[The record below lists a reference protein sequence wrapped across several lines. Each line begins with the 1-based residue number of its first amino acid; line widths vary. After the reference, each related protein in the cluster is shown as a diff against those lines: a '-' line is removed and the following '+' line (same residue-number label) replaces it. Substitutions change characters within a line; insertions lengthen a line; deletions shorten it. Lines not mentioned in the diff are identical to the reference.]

1 MDYKNI
7 YKKWINSSYFDEE
20 TKNEL
25 LAIKDND
32 KEIKERFYKNLDFGT
47 GGLRGIIGAGTN
59 RINIYTIRRA
69 TLGVANY
76 INDKEIKERFY
87 KNLDFGTG
95 GLRGIIGA
103 GTNRINIYTIRR
115 ATLGVANY
123 IINTMGEIGKE
134 KGVVIAYDSRFMSKE
149 FSYEAAKT
157 LAAYGIKAY
166 IFDELRP
173 TPELSF
179 AVRYLG
185 CAMGI
190 VITASH
196 NPKEYNGYKVY
207 GQDGGQVC
215 IEMANDIIAEVN
227 KIEDYSIIKT
237 IDLEEAINNKMVT
250 IIGKNV
256 DDAFIDAVM
265 ANDIIAEVNKI
276 EDYSIIKTI
285 DLEEAINNKMV
296 TIIGKNVDDA
306 FIDAVKSQI
315 INQDI
320 INEYGKNLKV
330 IFTPIHGSGN
340 KSIRRVL
347 DEAGFKNV
355 EVVKEQEYPDP
366 NFSTVEYPNP
376 EEKSV
381 FNIAIDMAKESNS
394 DLIIGTDPDC
404 DRVGVVVKN
413 SEGEYIVL
421 NGNQVGSLLVRYV
434 IESLVEKNKLPK
446 NPTIVK
452 TIVTSEL
459 GAKIAKHYNVETIN
473 TLTGF
478 KFIGEKIN
486 IFEKTN
492 EKTFIMGYEE
502 SYGYLVGTHARDK
515 DGVVSALLI
524 CEMAAFYKS
533 KGLSL
538 YEGMI
543 DTYNKFGFY
552 KEELKSITLKGIEG
566 IEKIKEIMNYF
577 RTSNI
582 KSIGNIKIYKI
593 LDYKEGVDD
602 LPKSD
607 VLKFILEDDSW
618 IAVRPSGTE
627 PKIKFYFGT
636 KSDDMNSVDLKLE
649 NLISE
654 ILSLVESI

>member
-25 LAIKDND
+25 LAIK
-32 KEIKERFYKNLDFGT
+32 Y
-47 GGLRGIIGAGTN
+47 
-59 RINIYTIRRA
+59 
-69 TLGVANY
+69 
-76 INDKEIKERFY
+76 NDKEIKERFY

-123 IINTMGEIGKE
+123 IINTMGEIGKH

-149 FSYEAAKT
+149 FSDEAAKT

-196 NPKEYNGYKVY
+196 NPKEYSGYKVY
-207 GQDGGQVC
+207 GPDGGQVC

-227 KIEDYSIIKT
+227 KIEDYSTIKT
-237 IDLEEAINNKMVT
+237 IDLEEAINNKM
-250 IIGKNV
+250 I
-256 DDAFIDAVM
+256 
-265 ANDIIAEVNKI
+265 
-276 EDYSIIKTI
+276 
-285 DLEEAINNKMV
+285 

-381 FNIAIDMAKESNS
+381 FNIAIDMAKQSNA

-413 SEGEYIVL
+413 SEGEYIIL

-459 GAKIAKHYNVETIN
+459 GAKIANYYNVETLN

-486 IFEKTN
+486 KFEKTN

-524 CEMAAFYKS
+524 CEMASFYKS

-577 RTSNI
+577 RTSDI
-582 KSIGNIKIYKI
+582 ESIGNIKIDKI
-593 LDYKEGVDD
+593 LDYKEGLDD

-607 VLKFILEDDSW
+607 VLKFILKDDSW
-618 IAVRPSGTE
+618 IAIRPSGTE

-636 KSDDMNSVDLKLE
+636 KSDDMNNVDLKLE
-649 NLISE
+649 NLMTE
-654 ILSLVESI
+654 IIRLVESI

>member
-76 INDKEIKERFY
+76 I
-87 KNLDFGTG
+87 
-95 GLRGIIGA
+95 
-103 GTNRINIYTIRR
+103 
-115 ATLGVANY
+115 
-123 IINTMGEIGKE
+123 INTMGEIGKE
-134 KGVVIAYDSRFMSKE
+134 KGIVIAYDSRFMSKE

-179 AVRYLG
+179 AVRHLG

-207 GQDGGQVC
+207 GPDGGQVC
-215 IEMANDIIAEVN
+215 ID
-227 KIEDYSIIKT
+227 
-237 IDLEEAINNKMVT
+237 
-250 IIGKNV
+250 
-256 DDAFIDAVM
+256 M

-459 GAKIAKHYNVETIN
+459 GAKIAKHYNVETLN